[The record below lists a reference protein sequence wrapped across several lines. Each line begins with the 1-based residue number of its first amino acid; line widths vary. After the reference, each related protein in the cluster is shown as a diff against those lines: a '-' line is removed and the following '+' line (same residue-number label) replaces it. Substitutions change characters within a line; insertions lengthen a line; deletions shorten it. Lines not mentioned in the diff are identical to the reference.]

1 MYRCNDCEAEFLEPK
16 TTYDTVPYGSREVAC
31 PGVSCCPFCGGDF
44 EEVQICELCG
54 ESYTDSKHDG
64 ICDSCIDKI
73 VNRFSELLNKNFT
86 PFEISVLNSAYDG
99 RNIQ

>member
-1 MYRCNDCEAEFLEPK
+1 MYRCNVCEAEFSEPK
-16 TTYDTVPYGSREVAC
+16 TTKDPVPYGSREVTY

-54 ESYTDSKHDG
+54 ETFTESKHNG
-64 ICDSCIDKI
+64 VCDSCISI
-73 VNRFSELLNKNFT
+73 VVNRHSELLKTNFT
-86 PFEISVLNSAYDG
+86 PFEIAILNSALDG